1 MNIAT
6 PKALTQ
12 QGMPPLAFK
21 GDGNLEF
28 VDSLRPEL
36 GQKAWNVFAPSKAA
50 QGLEKH
56 SPRTIMPC
64 GAKRATHESNN
75 KRHIINCRKCQSETQ
90 SRDRVGLRLE
100 SLDGVAQDTTRALL
114 VGRQNPQQ
122 RTLFDTSTSFST
134 GDFKDCCISQFHGDD
149 IDLHIEKFTQA
160 EAMTKSSISGPWR
173 AIPDNL
179 DPEGFVFE
187 PIQAL
192 PTLEDLESSSQQ
204 QTLGYSDADFKQIY
218 SPVAAEAPGDMLA
231 DGMPTSFFDEAFW
244 THQGACPYDTVD
256 ESEDRE

>member
-50 QGLEKH
+50 QGLE
-56 SPRTIMPC
+56 
-64 GAKRATHESNN
+64 
-75 KRHIINCRKCQSETQ
+75 SETQ